1 MCQELLG
8 RPGSEGCP
16 GCGLCSVSTGGAR
29 SPRPWPALRAAHWP
43 VATSGPCTQVWV
55 RPLPSCW
62 SLREPSRLSTT
73 PSLQPVARGQQDLL
87 THAPIPRT
95 GRLRPSRGLA
105 EKRGLGLS
113 HSDQGQRQ
121 RDVFGPS
128 SFLNFLLTFFKKKS
142 VLRKS
147 LYFAVHGSV
156 GLFLG
161 STGPRPGPRLWQL
174 PGPSVPT
181 SSQDCRDTSA
191 QGWLCPFL
199 VCLSMC
205 LNATFT
211 EASYQRCFENMCFLV
226 QLSSLENIPVRKGCF
241 I

>member
-1 MCQELLG
+1 MPFCRAVHHLYALSDLQQSEFLTEQGDAFLSFGGGVTVAGREGRLLAESHPPLLPGWPLLSRMCMCQELLG

-128 SFLNFLLTFFKKKS
+128 SFSNFLLTF
-142 VLRKS
+142 
-147 LYFAVHGSV
+147 
-156 GLFLG
+156 
-161 STGPRPGPRLWQL
+161 
-174 PGPSVPT
+174 
-181 SSQDCRDTSA
+181 
-191 QGWLCPFL
+191 
-199 VCLSMC
+199 
-205 LNATFT
+205 
-211 EASYQRCFENMCFLV
+211 
-226 QLSSLENIPVRKGCF
+226 
-241 I
+241 